1 MGRMMRGAGA
11 LIALLLIAAAV
22 AAGVILLTGDSTG
35 VKLKEVG
42 GDSVNRVVDE
52 LRSLV
57 QDNTQ

>member
-1 MGRMMRGAGA
+1 MMRGAGA

>member
-1 MGRMMRGAGA
+1 
-11 LIALLLIAAAV
+11 
-22 AAGVILLTGDSTG
+22 VILLTGDSTG